1 MSGPPYPRYAAGA
14 SPGGNGIGQFVIGVS
29 PIGDIPAWDP
39 WVQII
44 SQYANSG
51 RIDEV
56 ILSFN
61 DAMDQTLNF
70 ENLYDFVWNIQTAVG
85 YGLDVLGRI
94 VNVKR
99 TIPIGGSITYLGNEE
114 AGSWTGF
121 GQGILYSGGGTTTN
135 FTLSDPDYRTLIY
148 AKAASNITD
157 GSIPAVNQ
165 ILLTLFPQRGA
176 CFVADGLNMSV
187 TYTFNFALSPV
198 ELAIV
203 QFSGVLP
210 TAAGVT
216 PNISHH

>member
-1 MSGPPYPRYAAGA
+1 VSGPPCPQYPAGTG
-14 SPGGNGIGQFVIGVS
+14 PGQNSIGQFVIGVS

-44 SQYANSG
+44 SQYANSD
-51 RIDEV
+51 RIDNV
-56 ILSFN
+56 IQSFN
-61 DAMDQTLNF
+61 DAMEQTLNI

-99 TIPIGGSITYLGNEE
+99 TIPISGSATYLGNEE

-121 GQGILYSGGGTTTN
+121 GQGILFSGGNTTTN
-135 FTLSDPDYRTLIY
+135 FTLSDSDYRTLIY

-157 GSIPAVNQ
+157 GSIPSVNQ
-165 ILLTLFPQRGA
+165 ILLTLFPGRGA

-187 TYTFNFALSPV
+187 TYTFQFALNPV

-203 QFSGVLP
+203 QFAGVLP

-216 PNISHH
+216 PNISFS

>member
-1 MSGPPYPRYAAGA
+1 MTGPNYPRYPTGTA
-14 SPGGNGIGQFVIGVS
+14 PGGNGIGQFVIGVS
-29 PIGDIPAWDP
+29 PLGDIPSWDV

-44 SQYANSG
+44 SQYANSD
-51 RIDEV
+51 RIDAV
-56 ILSFN
+56 IQSFN
-61 DAMDQTLNF
+61 EAMDQTENI
-70 ENLYDFVWNIQTAVG
+70 ENLYDFIWNIETAVG

-94 VNVKR
+94 LNIKR
-99 TIPIGGSITYLGNEE
+99 TIPIGGSTTYLGNEE

-135 FTLSDPDYRTLIY
+135 FTLLDPDYRTLLY
-148 AKAASNITD
+148 AKSASNITD

-165 ILLTLFPQRGA
+165 ILLTLFPGRGA
-176 CFVADGLNMSV
+176 CFVADGLNMTL
-187 TYTFNFALSPV
+187 TYTFEFSLSPV

-210 TAAGVT
+210 TSAGVI